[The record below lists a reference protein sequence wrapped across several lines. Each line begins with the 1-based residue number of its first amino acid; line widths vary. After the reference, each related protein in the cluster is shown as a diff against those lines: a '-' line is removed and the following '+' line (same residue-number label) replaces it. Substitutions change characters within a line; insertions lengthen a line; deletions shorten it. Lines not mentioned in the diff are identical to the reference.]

1 MASASARPDSGLDN
15 RLVGRM
21 PEVEVKDV
29 KRCRRQGASL
39 GSGEPLQ
46 FRLAP
51 LQHADIFEQP
61 FQTVAIQRINNFI
74 LDGRD
79 RVGNREGVFQPA
91 KRPLPRFFLKA
102 NAEFDEAIR
111 DTFGFVQL
119 PRKVASHLLQL
130 LGELYAHAN
139 APNRDG
145 GNNWK
150 T

>member
-21 PEVEVKDV
+21 PKEEEKNV
-29 KRCRRQGASL
+29 KRGRSKGASL

-61 FQTVAIQRINNFI
+61 FQTITIERINNFI
-74 LDGRD
+74 LDERD
-79 RVGNREGVFQPA
+79 RVGNWEGVFQPA
-91 KRPLPRFFLKA
+91 KRPLPRFVLKA

-111 DTFGFVQL
+111 DTFGLVQL
-119 PRKVASHLLQL
+119 ARKVASHLLQL
-130 LGELYAHAN
+130 V
-139 APNRDG
+139 
-145 GNNWK
+145 
-150 T
+150 